1 MDTFLCKD
9 KLKIEYLKQTHKIK
23 KHKKFRLEKIV
34 FLLASVEE
42 KYFKG
47 SRGMHQN
54 IVIFNMVKKISFFC
68 KIMKIDFYVKIHPVH
83 TSKKSLNL
91 LKKEKIDIYDGKF
104 ENISWKN
111 SLFIIDNLET
121 SAFRLACITDNPI
134 IFFDQ
139 KRFTLTNIVKKEINK
154 RCEKLN

>member
-1 MDTFLCKD
+1 
-9 KLKIEYLKQTHKIK
+9 
-23 KHKKFRLEKIV
+23 
-34 FLLASVEE
+34 
-42 KYFKG
+42 
-47 SRGMHQN
+47 MHQN

-83 TSKKSLNL
+83 TSKKFLNL

-154 RCEKLN
+154 RCEKLNWILSTENVILNKQSFFKAIKKSISKRKNNNLIKHLY

>member
-1 MDTFLCKD
+1 
-9 KLKIEYLKQTHKIK
+9 
-23 KHKKFRLEKIV
+23 
-34 FLLASVEE
+34 
-42 KYFKG
+42 
-47 SRGMHQN
+47 
-54 IVIFNMVKKISFFC
+54 
-68 KIMKIDFYVKIHPVH
+68 MKIDFYVKIHPVH
-83 TSKKSLNL
+83 TSKKFLNL

-154 RCEKLN
+154 RCEKLNWILSTENVILNKQSFFKAIKKSISKRKNNNLIKHLY